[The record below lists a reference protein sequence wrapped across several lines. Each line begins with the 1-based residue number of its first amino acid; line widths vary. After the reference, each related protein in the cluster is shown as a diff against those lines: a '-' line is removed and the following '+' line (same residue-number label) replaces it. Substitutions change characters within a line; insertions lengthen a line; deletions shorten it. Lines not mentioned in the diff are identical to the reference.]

1 MKTPIDENI
10 LRGFKYFKPLWPL
23 LKKVTTEES
32 HPPRRLHYDH
42 YLCLI
47 LFYFFNPILTGV
59 RSIQIASQL
68 EKVQRVLGIQSTSLG
83 SFSEAGEVFDHSL
96 LPPILMQLAQKAL
109 PQETEPRLKDLKKM
123 LVAVDG
129 SLLPALPKMVWALW
143 LDQDHKAAKLHL
155 ELDLLKAVPI
165 QASVTDANENEK
177 TILRKKLSSGKIYVL
192 DAGYA
197 QYSLLEDILKAQSSF
212 VCRLRDNAVWETLSE
227 NKLSSQ
233 DRTAGVQRDLI
244 VRLGSKVKQ
253 DELST
258 PVRVI
263 EVHHVDPLPP
273 RCLSRVSSKKTFRT
287 TTGDYTLLIV
297 TDLMDLPAELIALI
311 FRFRWQIE
319 LFFRWFKCILKCQHF
334 LSLSHNGLAIQIY
347 CALIASLL
355 ISLWSGHKVGKRTF
369 EMLCLHMQGWASDQD
384 LERHLESLKKKLDT
398 KKIS

>member
-1 MKTPIDENI
+1 MKTPIDENT

-32 HPPRRLHYDH
+32 HPPRRLHYDQ

-96 LPPILMQLAQKAL
+96 LPPILIQLAQKAL
-109 PQETEPRLKDLKKM
+109 PQETDPRLKDLKKM

-143 LDQDHKAAKLHL
+143 LDEDHKAAKLHL

-227 NKLSSQ
+227 KELSTE
-233 DRTAGVQRDLI
+233 DRNAGVQRDLI
-244 VRLGSKVKQ
+244 VRLGSKIKQ

-263 EVHHVDPLPP
+263 EIHHVDPLPRR
-273 RCLSRVSSKKTFRT
+273 RCSRVSSKKTFRT
-287 TTGDYTLLIV
+287 TQGDYTLLIV
-297 TDLMDLPAELIALI
+297 TDLLDLPAELIALI

-334 LSLSHNGLAIQIY
+334 LSLSQNGLAIQIY

-355 ISLWSGHKVGKRTF
+355 ISLWSEHKVSKRTY
-369 EMLCLHMQGWASDQD
+369 EMLCLHMQGWANDQE
-384 LERHLESLKKKLDT
+384 LERHLESLKKKLET

>member
-1 MKTPIDENI
+1 
-10 LRGFKYFKPLWPL
+10 
-23 LKKVTTEES
+23 
-32 HPPRRLHYDH
+32 
-42 YLCLI
+42 
-47 LFYFFNPILTGV
+47 
-59 RSIQIASQL
+59 
-68 EKVQRVLGIQSTSLG
+68 
-83 SFSEAGEVFDHSL
+83 
-96 LPPILMQLAQKAL
+96 
-109 PQETEPRLKDLKKM
+109 M

-143 LDQDHKAAKLHL
+143 LDEEHRAAKLHL
-155 ELDLLKAVPI
+155 EFDLLKSVPT

-227 NKLSSQ
+227 KELSPE
-233 DRTAGVQRDLI
+233 DRNAGVQRDLI
-244 VRLGSKVKQ
+244 VRLGSKTKQ

-258 PVRVI
+258 PLRII
-263 EVHHVDPLPP
+263 EIHHVDPLPP
-273 RCLSRVSSKKTFRT
+273 RRPSRVSSKKTFRT

-297 TDLMDLPAELIALI
+297 TDLMDLPAEIIALI

-334 LSLSHNGLAIQIY
+334 LSLSQNGLAIQIY

-355 ISLWSGHKVGKRTF
+355 ISLWSGHKVSKRTY

-384 LERHLESLKKKLDT
+384 LERHLESLKKKLET
-398 KKIS
+398 KKNS

>member
-1 MKTPIDENI
+1 MKTPIDENT

-32 HPPRRLHYDH
+32 HPPRRLHYDQ

-59 RSIQIASQL
+59 RSIQIASRL

-96 LPPILMQLAQKAL
+96 LPPILMQLAQQAL

-143 LDQDHKAAKLHL
+143 LDEDHKAAKLHL

-197 QYSLLEDILKAQSSF
+197 QYSLLEDILKARSSF

-227 NKLSSQ
+227 KELSPE
-233 DRTAGVQRDLI
+233 DRNAGVQRDLV
-244 VRLGSKVKQ
+244 VRLGSKIKQ

-263 EVHHVDPLPP
+263 EIHHVDPLPRRRP
-273 RCLSRVSSKKTFRT
+273 SRVSSKKTFRT

-297 TDLMDLPAELIALI
+297 TDLMDLPADIIALI

-334 LSLSHNGLAIQIY
+334 LSLSQNGLAIQIY

-355 ISLWSGHKVGKRTF
+355 ISLWSGHKVSKRTY

-384 LERHLESLKKKLDT
+384 LERHLESLKKKLET

>member
-1 MKTPIDENI
+1 MKTPIDEST

-23 LKKVTTEES
+23 LKNVTTEES
-32 HPPRRLHYDH
+32 HPPRRLHYDQ

-59 RSIQIASQL
+59 RSLQVASRL
-68 EKVQRVLGIQSTSLG
+68 EKVQRVLAIQSTSLG
-83 SFSEAGEVFDHSL
+83 SFSEAGAVFDHSL
-96 LPPILMQLAQKAL
+96 LPPILMQLAQKTL

-143 LDQDHKAAKLHL
+143 LDEEHKAAKLHL
-155 ELDLLKAVPI
+155 EFDLLKSVPT

-227 NKLSSQ
+227 NELSPE
-233 DRTAGVQRDLI
+233 DRDAGVQRDLI
-244 VRLGSKVKQ
+244 VRLGSKTKQ

-258 PVRVI
+258 PLRVI
-263 EVHHVDPLPP
+263 EIHHVDPLPRRRP
-273 RCLSRVSSKKTFRT
+273 SRVSSKKTFRT

-334 LSLSHNGLAIQIY
+334 LSLSQNGLAIQIY

-355 ISLWSGHKVGKRTF
+355 ISLWSGHKVGKRTY
-369 EMLCLHMQGWASDQD
+369 EMLCLHMQGWASDQE
-384 LERHLESLKKKLDT
+384 LEKHLESLKKKLET

>member
-1 MKTPIDENI
+1 MKTPIDEST

-23 LKKVTTEES
+23 LKNVTTEEF
-32 HPPRRLHYDH
+32 HPPRRLHYDQ

-59 RSIQIASQL
+59 RSIQIASKL

-83 SFSEAGEVFDHSL
+83 SFSEAGAVFDHSL
-96 LPPILMQLAQKAL
+96 LPPILMQLAQKTL
-109 PQETEPRLKDLKKM
+109 PQEIEPRLKDLKKM

-155 ELDLLKAVPI
+155 EFDLLKSVPT

-227 NKLSSQ
+227 KELSPE
-233 DRTAGVQRDLI
+233 DRNAGVQRDLI
-244 VRLGSKVKQ
+244 VRLGSKTKQ

-258 PVRVI
+258 PVRII
-263 EVHHVDPLPP
+263 EIHHVDPLPRRRP
-273 RCLSRVSSKKTFRT
+273 SRVSSKKTFRT

-297 TDLMDLPAELIALI
+297 TDLLDLPAELIALI

-334 LSLSHNGLAIQIY
+334 LSLSQNGLAIQIY

-355 ISLWSGHKVGKRTF
+355 ISLWSGHKVGKRTY

-384 LERHLESLKKKLDT
+384 LERHLESLKKKLET

>member
-1 MKTPIDENI
+1 MKTPIDEST

-32 HPPRRLHYDH
+32 HPPRRLHYDQ

-83 SFSEAGEVFDHSL
+83 SFSEAGAVFDHSL
-96 LPPILMQLAQKAL
+96 LPPILMQLAQKTL

-155 ELDLLKAVPI
+155 EFDLLKSVPT

-227 NKLSSQ
+227 KELSPE
-233 DRTAGVQRDLI
+233 DRNAGVQRDLL
-244 VRLGSKVKQ
+244 VRLGSKTKQ

-258 PVRVI
+258 PVRII
-263 EVHHVDPLPP
+263 EIHHVDPLPRRRP
-273 RCLSRVSSKKTFRT
+273 SRVSSKKTFRT

-297 TDLMDLPAELIALI
+297 TDLLDLPAELIALI

-334 LSLSHNGLAIQIY
+334 LSLSQNGLAIQIY

-355 ISLWSGHKVGKRTF
+355 ISLWSGHKVGKRTY

-384 LERHLESLKKKLDT
+384 LERYLESLKKKLET
-398 KKIS
+398 KKSS